1 MRKKAQPPLPEPPP
15 ETTVPPTML
24 YYAVKVLLSA
34 LLIVAVSEI
43 AKRSTAF
50 AAFVASLPL
59 TSLLA
64 FVWLRIDGE
73 APLKI
78 AELSAQIF
86 WLIIPSLVL
95 FPALPLLIR
104 YGFGFWASLGL
115 SIGATA
121 GAYLMMVP
129 VLRRMGVGI

>member
-1 MRKKAQPPLPEPPP
+1 
-15 ETTVPPTML
+15 ML

-34 LLIVAVSEI
+34 LVIVAVSEI

-50 AAFVASLPL
+50 AAFVASLPM

-64 FVWLRIDGE
+64 FLWLKIDGVD
-73 APLKI
+73 AGKI
-78 AELSAQIF
+78 GELSGQIF

-95 FPALPLLIR
+95 FPLLPFLLKQ
-104 YGFGFWASLGL
+104 GLGFWASLGA

-121 GAYLMMVP
+121 GAYLLMVP
-129 VLRRMGVGI
+129 LLRRFGVGI

>member
-1 MRKKAQPPLPEPPP
+1 
-15 ETTVPPTML
+15 ML
-24 YYAVKVLLSA
+24 YYTVKVLLSA
-34 LLIVAVSEI
+34 LVIVAVSEI

-73 APLKI
+73 EPMKI

-95 FPALPLLIR
+95 FPALPLLVR
-104 YGFGFWASLGL
+104 YGFGFWTSLGL